1 MLKKTAKLVRWSIP
15 NSKQSHSWSKR
26 LLIALVF
33 VYICWIPNWLRSPR
47 KNARTQTGVCLHRAW
62 GRCTV
67 RPGRHTHRYQRQPQ
81 PTHNHDR
88 QLKHTYILIDFRA
101 NWPNSQNFCWGPS
114 LSPLEFI
121 TVNFQHHE
129 LLLILIL
136 FSSLWKKLW
145 IAEKTLLNVT
155 MLLLS
160 NPKAPNL
167 EPLTGVLIPQ
177 LN

>member
-136 FSSLWKKLW
+136 FFFFVKK
-145 IAEKTLLNVT
+145 NVNCREN
-155 MLLLS
+155 S
-160 NPKAPNL
+160 FKCYNAAP
-167 EPLTGVLIPQ
+167 E
-177 LN
+177 